1 MNDIIQKIKEENICK
16 IDEGVSLSKLTT
28 YRVGGKASC
37 IAYPKDINELVNL
50 LKLLKSN
57 GVKYK
62 LLGNGSNLLFS
73 DNDYQGVLI
82 KLSEFNNI
90 EFISKNKL
98 RVGAGYSLIK
108 LSLLTAKKGLTGL
121 EFASGIPGSVGGA
134 VFMNAGAYKS
144 DMGYVVESVKVLTP
158 NYEVINLENK
168 EMNFHYRSSYLQ
180 KNRDY
185 ICLEVI
191 IKLQVGKRDAI
202 EEVIKERRERRIASQ
217 PLEYPS
223 AGSVFRNPE
232 GNFAGKLIE
241 DCSLKG
247 MKRGGAMIS
256 DKHANFVVNYK
267 DATSSD
273 IKYLIDLAHDTVLE
287 KYGIDIFGEAIEM
300 ARENASLAGER
311 INFIHRD
318 YMDFKHDYKFDEIIS
333 NLPSRGKKTKEEMD
347 SFYGEFFEKSKSVLA
362 ENAVMI
368 LYSNE
373 SGFIKKQLRLRPEY
387 RLIQEFIIR
396 KKTND
401 ALYIIGYRS

>member
-1 MNDIIQKIKEENICK
+1 MNDVIQKIKEQNICK
-16 IDEGVSLSKLTT
+16 IDEDVSLSKLTT
-28 YRVGGKASC
+28 YRVGGKAAC
-37 IAYPKDINELVNL
+37 IAYPKDVNELVNL
-50 LKLLKSN
+50 LKLLKSSN
-57 GVKYK
+57 VKYK

-73 DNDYQGVLI
+73 DNDYNGVLI
-82 KLSEFNNI
+82 KLSEFDNI

-98 RVGAGYSLIK
+98 KVGAGYSLIK
-108 LSLLTAKKGLTGL
+108 LSLLTAKRGLTGL

-191 IKLQVGKRDAI
+191 IKLQVGKREAI
-202 EEVIKERRERRIASQ
+202 EEVIRERRERRVASQ

-247 MKRGGAMIS
+247 MKHGGAMIS
-256 DKHANFVVNYK
+256 DKHANFIVNYK

-287 KYGIDIFGEAIEM
+287 KYGIDMKIE
-300 ARENASLAGER
+300 
-311 INFIHRD
+311 
-318 YMDFKHDYKFDEIIS
+318 
-333 NLPSRGKKTKEEMD
+333 
-347 SFYGEFFEKSKSVLA
+347 
-362 ENAVMI
+362 
-368 LYSNE
+368 
-373 SGFIKKQLRLRPEY
+373 
-387 RLIQEFIIR
+387 QEFV
-396 KKTND
+396 NWE
-401 ALYIIGYRS
+401 

>member
-1 MNDIIQKIKEENICK
+1 MDDIIQKIKEENICK

-223 AGSVFRNPE
+223 AGSVFRNPD

-273 IKYLIDLAHDTVLE
+273 IKYLIDLAHDKVLE
-287 KYGIDIFGEAIEM
+287 KYGIDMKIE
-300 ARENASLAGER
+300 
-311 INFIHRD
+311 
-318 YMDFKHDYKFDEIIS
+318 
-333 NLPSRGKKTKEEMD
+333 
-347 SFYGEFFEKSKSVLA
+347 
-362 ENAVMI
+362 
-368 LYSNE
+368 
-373 SGFIKKQLRLRPEY
+373 
-387 RLIQEFIIR
+387 QEFV
-396 KKTND
+396 NWE
-401 ALYIIGYRS
+401 

>member
-191 IKLQVGKRDAI
+191 IKLQFGKKDAI
-202 EEVIKERRERRIASQ
+202 EDVIKERRERRIASQ

-223 AGSVFRNPE
+223 AGSVFRNPD

-247 MKRGGAMIS
+247 MKHGGAMIS

-273 IKYLIDLAHDTVLE
+273 IKYLIDLAHDKVLE
-287 KYGIDIFGEAIEM
+287 KYGIDMKIE
-300 ARENASLAGER
+300 
-311 INFIHRD
+311 
-318 YMDFKHDYKFDEIIS
+318 
-333 NLPSRGKKTKEEMD
+333 
-347 SFYGEFFEKSKSVLA
+347 
-362 ENAVMI
+362 
-368 LYSNE
+368 
-373 SGFIKKQLRLRPEY
+373 
-387 RLIQEFIIR
+387 QEFV
-396 KKTND
+396 NWE
-401 ALYIIGYRS
+401 